1 LNVHNYKETL
11 EQSMKT
17 QQKGFTLIELM
28 IVIAIIGIL
37 ASVALPAY
45 RDYIITSKLGTVFTS
60 IATIQRSV
68 EARVSRAGEVEAL
81 TSDPALL
88 RNLACAASVDP
99 GEPTA
104 SENQCWNRRFGL
116 RGAPVVPE
124 GSSGIAA
131 VAGSA
136 ITRTCADDFF
146 LIKRTVAGALVDDT
160 RFDALAGTGVVAH
173 TGGEINITL
182 NGEIDAA
189 FTGAIIRILPEGR
202 KTGTDWRATSVN
214 MLSIAATAGSDDVGE
229 IGCKWMHENVNS
241 QQ

>member
-1 LNVHNYKETL
+1 MFILNNEIL

-68 EARVSRAGEVEAL
+68 EARVSRVGELQAL
-81 TSDPALL
+81 TVAAGNTDLVCAIPATPLAPAL
-88 RNLACAASVDP
+88 AD
-99 GEPTA
+99 
-104 SENQCWNRRFGL
+104 NQCYQRRFGL

-124 GSSGIAA
+124 GASSLS
-131 VAGSA
+131 VQAGTA
-136 ITRTCADDFF
+136 LTRTCADPFYVILDNNG
-146 LIKRTVAGALVDDT
+146 VADT
-160 RFDALAGTGVVAH
+160 RFDAQVGAVAH
-173 TGGEINITL
+173 TGGEILITL
-182 NGEIDAA
+182 NGDIDFAM
-189 FTGAIIRILPEGR
+189 TGAVIQVLPEASP
-202 KTGTDWRATSVN
+202 TGTDWRATSDV
-214 MLSIAATAGSDDVGE
+214 LGVATTANAQDIGE
-229 IGCKWMHENVNS
+229 IACKWMHENVNS

>member
-1 LNVHNYKETL
+1 MFILTKEFL
-11 EQSMKT
+11 EQCMKT

-68 EARVSRAGEVEAL
+68 ETRVSRVGEVAAL
-81 TSDPALL
+81 SIAAGNTDLVCPAS
-88 RNLACAASVDP
+88 ADP
-99 GEPTA
+99 GNPTVA
-104 SENQCWNRRFGL
+104 EDQCWNRRFGL

-124 GSSGIAA
+124 GAASLAVVVGAA
-131 VAGSA
+131 V
-136 ITRTCADDFF
+136 TQTCADAFYTINRVNAAGT
-146 LIKRTVAGALVDDT
+146 LIADV
-160 RFDALAGTGVVAH
+160 RFDALAGQTSRAH
-173 TGGEINITL
+173 TGGEINIIL
-182 NGEIDAA
+182 NQEIDISLV
-189 FTGAIIRILPEGR
+189 GSLIRILPEAR
-202 KTGTDWRATSVN
+202 STGTDWRAASDN
-214 MLSIAATAGSDDVGE
+214 MLAVTLAAGFPDIGE

>member
-1 LNVHNYKETL
+1 
-11 EQSMKT
+11 MKT

-68 EARVSRAGEVEAL
+68 EARISRAGEIEAL
-81 TSDPALL
+81 TSDTTLL

-99 GEPTA
+99 GAPTA
-104 SENQCWNRRFGL
+104 GEDQCWNRRFGL

-131 VAGSA
+131 VAGA
-136 ITRTCADDFF
+136 AVTRTCADDFY
-146 LIKRTVAGALVDDT
+146 LIKRTVAGALIDDT
-160 RFDALAGTGVVAH
+160 RFDALAGTSTTAH

-182 NGEIDAA
+182 NKEIDGA
-189 FTGAIIRILPEGR
+189 FNGAVIRILPEGR
-202 KTGTDWRATSVN
+202 KTGTDWRATSDN
-214 MLSIAATAGSDDVGE
+214 MLSVTATATAPDIGE

>member
-1 LNVHNYKETL
+1 
-11 EQSMKT
+11 MKT

-45 RDYIITSKLGTVFTS
+45 RDYIVTSKLGTVFTS

-68 EARVSRAGEVEAL
+68 EARVSRVGEVGAL
-81 TSDPALL
+81 AALPATNTDLV
-88 RNLACAASVDP
+88 CAASVDP
-99 GEPTA
+99 GNPTA
-104 SENQCWNRRFGL
+104 GEDQCWSRRFGL

-124 GSSGIAA
+124 GARSLSVVPGA
-131 VAGSA
+131 A
-136 ITRTCADDFF
+136 ITQTCADAFYTINRD
-146 LIKRTVAGALVDDT
+146 VAGVLTADT
-160 RFDALAGTGVVAH
+160 RFDAVTGVAGGSAH
-173 TGGEINITL
+173 TGGEINILL

-189 FTGAIIRILPEGR
+189 FAGTLIRVLPEAR
-202 KTGTDWRATSVN
+202 STGTDWRATSGN
-214 MLSIAATAGSDDVGE
+214 MLSVAVTAGSPDIGE

>member
-45 RDYIITSKLGTVFTS
+45 RDYIVTSKLGTVFTS

-68 EARVSRAGEVEAL
+68 EARVSRVGEIEAL
-81 TSDPALL
+81 TVGAGNNDLV
-88 RNLACAASVDP
+88 CAAAVDYAN
-99 GEPTA
+99 PTA
-104 SENQCWNRRFGL
+104 AENQCWNRRFGL
-116 RGAPVVPE
+116 RGAPKVPV
-124 GSSGIAA
+124 GAA
-131 VAGSA
+131 V
-136 ITRTCADDFF
+136 TRTCADDFY
-146 LIKRTVAGALVDDT
+146 LINRVNAAGASIPDT
-160 RFDALAGTGVVAH
+160 RFDALAAEGAVAH
-173 TGGEINITL
+173 TGGEINIIL
-182 NGEIDAA
+182 NDEIDTA
-189 FTGAIIRILPEGR
+189 FDTALIRILPEAR
-202 KTGTDWRATSVN
+202 RTGTDWRAASDN
-214 MLSIAATAGSDDVGE
+214 MLAVALAAGSPDIGE